1 MLTWMEAH
9 PLPFCCTTN
18 LAERLDRASLRR
30 FTFKVSFGPLS
41 AAQVGLAFAVFFGLE
56 APRETLALA
65 NLTPGDFATVRRKA
79 RILGHEKDAGAVA
92 RMLAA
97 ESAAKPD
104 HARPIGF
111 VQG

>member
-1 MLTWMEAH
+1 MRAD
-9 PLPFCCTTN
+9 
-18 LAERLDRASLRR
+18 RLDRASLRR
-30 FTFKVSFGPLS
+30 FTFKVNFGPMS
-41 AAQVGLAFAVFFGLE
+41 AAQVRLAFEIFFGLG